1 MELKLNESSILAKFV
16 AETRYEDLPFRVLKM
31 TKLSLLDAL
40 GVTLAAS
47 GQSGECQPFI
57 DLAIDSGGKKESTII
72 GFHDQ
77 VPAPMAAFANGS
89 MAHALDFEDTHD
101 EALVH
106 PNAASIPAAL
116 AVAEALGGISGK
128 EFIVALAV
136 GSDITSRLGLA
147 LKKDPIEFGWYMPP
161 ILNTFGA
168 AAATGKLL
176 KLNPQQVLDAF
187 SLALCQATC
196 SAELVH
202 SPHTVIR
209 AVRDAFSAK
218 AGVISALL
226 AEKGV
231 AGFEQP
237 MEGQAGLFRLYA
249 REEYDLSR
257 MIKELGKTFEGANI
271 SFKPWPCCRGT
282 HPFLETALRC
292 LDDNDL
298 EPTDIDSLKII
309 TSPSPLQK
317 ALCEPLE
324 RKRNPRTA
332 IDAKFSIPFVVATTL
347 EHGEVKLKHFSR
359 DALQDGKVLSLAKL
373 VTLEVDETLPEGRGT
388 LAIRSK
394 GRIFRE
400 ETPEFAYGHPLN
412 PMGMDDTIKKFLDC
426 VGYSR
431 KKIAR
436 ESQQRLIE
444 AVLNLEDQDNI
455 CTIADHL

>member
-1 MELKLNESSILAKFV
+1 LELKLNESSILAKYV
-16 AETRYEDLPFRVLKM
+16 AGIRYEDLPSRVVKTTKM
-31 TKLSLLDAL
+31 SLLDAL
-40 GVTLAAS
+40 GITLAAS
-47 GQSGECQPFI
+47 GQSVECQPFVE
-57 DLAIDSGGKKESTII
+57 LAIDSGGKKESTII

-116 AVAEALGGISGK
+116 AIAEALGIGGK

-161 ILNTFGA
+161 IFNAFGA
-168 AAATGKLL
+168 AAATGNLL

-209 AVRDAFSAK
+209 GVRDAFSAK
-218 AGVISALL
+218 AGLISALL

-231 AGFEQP
+231 PGFEHP
-237 MEGQAGLFRLYA
+237 MEGPAGLFRLYA

-257 MIKELGKTFEGANI
+257 MIKELGETFEGANI
-271 SFKPWPCCRGT
+271 SFKLWPCCRGT
-282 HPFLETALRC
+282 HSFLEAALRC
-292 LDDNDL
+292 LGDNDL
-298 EPTDIDSLKII
+298 DPMDIDSLKII
-309 TSPSPLQK
+309 TSPSPLQR
-317 ALCEPLE
+317 ALCKPLE
-324 RKRNPRTA
+324 RKRNPQTA

-347 EHGEVKLKHFSR
+347 IYGEVKLKHFSR
-359 DALQDGKVLSLAKL
+359 DALEDKKVLTMAER
-373 VTLEVDETLPEGRGT
+373 VTLEVDEKLPEGRG
-388 LAIRSK
+388 AIVIRSK
-394 GRIFRE
+394 GRNIRE
-400 ETPEFAYGHPLN
+400 ETPEFAYGHPRN
-412 PMGMDDTIKKFLDC
+412 PMSTDDTINKFLDC

-431 KKIAR
+431 KKIPY

-455 CTIADHL
+455 RAITDCL